1 MSGHIYVIEFSEGT
15 TKVGFSTKPER
26 RLNQHASGVAGF
38 GIRIAQSWV
47 SEAFDSAHQAEM
59 VLISW
64 CALNCAGHRRS
75 EYFTGIDFTGAVEW
89 AKGLT
94 SMSPGLLVSLQQH
107 VRKQVRQRAIARARL
122 ANTFPA
128 GEFR

>member
-1 MSGHIYVIEFSEGT
+1 MSGHIYLIEFSEGT
-15 TKVGFSTKPER
+15 TKVGFSTKPEK
-26 RLNQHASGVAGF
+26 RLSQHASGVAGF
-38 GIRIAQSWV
+38 GIGITRSWV
-47 SEAFDSAHQAEM
+47 SEAFDSASTAES

-64 CALNCAGHRRS
+64 CALNCAKHRKS
-75 EYFTGIDFTGAVEW
+75 EYFTGIDFTDAVEW

-94 SMSPGLLVSLQQH
+94 SMSRAVLTTLQQH
-107 VRKQVRQRAIARARL
+107 IKKQARQRTIARTRL